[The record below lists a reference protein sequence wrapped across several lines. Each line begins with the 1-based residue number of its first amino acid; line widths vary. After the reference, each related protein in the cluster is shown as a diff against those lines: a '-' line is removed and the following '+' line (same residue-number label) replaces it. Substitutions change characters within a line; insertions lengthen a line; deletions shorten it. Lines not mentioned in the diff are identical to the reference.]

1 MNFSQVIV
9 LSTFILAVC
18 FISLIPFSQSEG
30 YSTMEALTSTSGN
43 TASSSATV
51 TQQTTV
57 KTETPAT
64 IQSNTDFL
72 TAVNNALSASP
83 DVAKDKISIYNLQGK
98 ISSLKSK
105 NSATLLGEIGN
116 PNNLNNPRL
125 FLKYMNWFGS
135 NCPIDSDA
143 CPGLQK

>member
-1 MNFSQVIV
+1 MNFSQIIV

-18 FISLIPFSQSEG
+18 LIALMPFSQSEG
-30 YSTMEALTSTSGN
+30 YSTMEALTSNSGN
-43 TASSSATV
+43 TASSGGTV
-51 TQQTTV
+51 TQQTPV
-57 KTETPAT
+57 KIETPTT
-64 IQSNTDFL
+64 IKSNSDFL
-72 TAVNNALSASP
+72 NAVNNAMSISP
-83 DVAKDKISIYNLQGK
+83 DAAKDKIAIYNLQGK
-98 ISSLKSK
+98 ISSIKSK

-135 NCPIDSDA
+135 NCPIDSDV